1 MPPPLRP
8 IAPASRAGLSN
19 QIDMMPRISTAATT
33 RLTPCLAQNWKRVP
47 LRLPTN
53 RPSTQRSAVA
63 ISQAARMKPSD
74 NSSLCR
80 FSSVAPIS
88 VTPNTLAP
96 CTGAAAAGAAEF
108 CAACA
113 LLTRSLRPC
122 CTRAQPERSCEV
134 PLQQLEGERDLV
146 AGGDS
151 RLAPDLGFYRQD
163 VAARLLREHRRAPG
177 DPGDRHLHSRR
188 LEPPRRAKDMGA
200 DLVGLLGGNGDEM
213 PAAPLAGP

>member
-96 CTGAAAAGAAEF
+96 CTGAAAAAAEF

-134 PLQQLEGERDLV
+134 PLQQLEDERDLV
-146 AGGDS
+146 PRSNAG
-151 RLAPDLGFYRQD
+151 LAPDLGFDRQD
-163 VAARLLREHRRAPG
+163 VAARLVREHRRTP
-177 DPGDRHLHSRR
+177 DDTGDRR
-188 LEPPRRAKDMGA
+188 LDP
-200 DLVGLLGGNGDEM
+200 
-213 PAAPLAGP
+213 